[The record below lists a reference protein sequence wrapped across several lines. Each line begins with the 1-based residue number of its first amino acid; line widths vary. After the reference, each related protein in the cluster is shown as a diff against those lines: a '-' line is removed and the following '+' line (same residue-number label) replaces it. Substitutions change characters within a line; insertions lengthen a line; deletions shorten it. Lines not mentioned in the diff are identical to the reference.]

1 MIRRPPI
8 STRTDTLFPY
18 TALFR
23 SGADFVGTLSVLKT
37 PDVSLS
43 ASSIGATVNVEF
55 PKPFDHP
62 GMRIAVTG
70 SGSLQDGADK
80 IAPSIGALFSD
91 TFANDTVGIL
101 VDAIYTRHDTQPN
114 RVHVSGWPG
123 GYYAPCQ
130 MTPAKN
136 GRG

>member
-1 MIRRPPI
+1 MLRRAPR
-8 STRTDTLFPY
+8 STSTDTLFPY
-18 TALFR
+18 PTIFR
-23 SGADFVGTLSVLKT
+23 SVVTLSVLKS
-37 PDVSLS
+37 PEVSLS

-101 VDAIYTRHDTQPN
+101 VDAIYTRHDTQTN
-114 RVHVSGWPG
+114 RVSVSGWPG
-123 GYYAPCQ
+123 GYYAP
-130 MTPAKN
+130 
-136 GRG
+136 

>member
-23 SGADFVGTLSVLKT
+23 SDLEFVGTLSVLKT

-43 ASSIGATVNVEF
+43 ASPIGATVNVEF

-101 VDAIYTRHDTQPN
+101 VDAIYTRHDTQTN
-114 RVHVSGWPG
+114 RVYVSGWPG

>member
-1 MIRRPPI
+1 MRI
-8 STRTDTLFPY
+8 SDWSSDVCSSDL
-18 TALFR
+18 
-23 SGADFVGTLSVLKT
+23 LKT

-43 ASSIGATVNVEF
+43 ASSIGATVNVEL

-70 SGSLQDGADK
+70 SGSLQEGAAK

-101 VDAIYTRHDTQPN
+101 FDAIYMLHDTQTN
-114 RVHVSGWPG
+114 RVYVSGRSEEQTSEIQSPIRIS
-123 GYYAPCQ
+123 YAVCCL
-130 MTPAKN
+130 K
-136 GRG
+136 

>member
-1 MIRRPPI
+1 MRI
-8 STRTDTLFPY
+8 SDWSSDVCSSDL
-18 TALFR
+18 
-23 SGADFVGTLSVLKT
+23 LKT

-101 VDAIYTRHDTQPN
+101 VDAIYTRHDTQSN
-114 RVHVSGWPG
+114 RVYVSGWPG
-123 GYYAPCQ
+123 GYYAPRE
-130 MTPAKN
+130 MTPPRS
-136 GRG
+136 GERRVGQESDGTCSRRG

>member
-1 MIRRPPI
+1 MLRRAPR
-8 STRTDTLFPY
+8 STSTDTLFPY
-18 TALFR
+18 PTIFR
-23 SGADFVGTLSVLKT
+23 SVVTLSVLKT

-91 TFANDTVGIL
+91 TFANDTRSEERRVGKEG
-101 VDAIYTRHDTQPN
+101 
-114 RVHVSGWPG
+114 VSTCRSRWSP
-123 GYYAPCQ
+123 YH
-130 MTPAKN
+130 
-136 GRG
+136 